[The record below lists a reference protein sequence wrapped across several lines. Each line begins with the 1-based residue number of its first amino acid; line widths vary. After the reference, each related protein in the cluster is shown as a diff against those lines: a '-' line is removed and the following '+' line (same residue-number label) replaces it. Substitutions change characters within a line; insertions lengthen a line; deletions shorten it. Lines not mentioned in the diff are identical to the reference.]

1 MLYLC
6 FNPGFARNKPQKA
19 INSGLFRAFVSQ
31 SGEFAYLCRLK
42 LKTIMRNYE
51 TVFILNPVL
60 SEDQA
65 KDTVDKFVKVLKKA
79 NADVLNIEN
88 WGLKKMAYPINKKST
103 GFYNLIEFKADAAVI
118 DTLETEYRRDESIM
132 RFLTTVLD
140 KHAIVYNERRRKGE
154 FKNKKPV
161 VKKAEEERV
170 K

>member
-1 MLYLC
+1 LPVAQCLSRQ
-6 FNPGFARNKPQKA
+6 PFANFP
-19 INSGLFRAFVSQ
+19 LFPTFAFQ
-31 SGEFAYLCRLK
+31 IFIH
-42 LKTIMRNYE
+42 IMRNYE

-65 KDTVDKFVKVLKKA
+65 KDAVDKFVKVLKKA
-79 NADVLNIEN
+79 NADVVNIEQ

-103 GFYNLIEFKADAAVI
+103 GFYNMIEFKAEGPAI

-154 FKNKKPV
+154 FKNKEKQKPAA
-161 VKKAEEERV
+161 KTEERER
-170 K
+170 

>member
-1 MLYLC
+1 
-6 FNPGFARNKPQKA
+6 
-19 INSGLFRAFVSQ
+19 
-31 SGEFAYLCRLK
+31 
-42 LKTIMRNYE
+42 MRNYE